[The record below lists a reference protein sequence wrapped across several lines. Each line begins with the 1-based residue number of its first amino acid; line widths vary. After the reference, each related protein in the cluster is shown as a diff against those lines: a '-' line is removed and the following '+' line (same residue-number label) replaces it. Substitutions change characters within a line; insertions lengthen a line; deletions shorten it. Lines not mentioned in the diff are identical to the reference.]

1 MSGRMSGG
9 RMSGA
14 MPLILFLVGA
24 VAAIALVLLYAY
36 APDVR
41 NAQSSDSVA
50 ISRSAV
56 GYAGLHALLRHAG
69 VAAEIDRGQ
78 GAKSPSLTI
87 VTPTI
92 MTNAADIAAHRVQ
105 GPLLIILP
113 KWITV
118 PMPLRPERVYKAGAW
133 DTRPIAAKLR
143 PFVPAKI
150 VQTPGDR
157 HNPVLRA
164 TLPMPGLPSMLN
176 NLRLEQVQTIAKG
189 APILMDFGDSK
200 QAVLVRVRGGAN
212 PVYVL
217 SEPDLM
223 NNHGLAHEGV
233 ARAALA
239 MIGALRRG
247 NGPVMLDVTLN
258 GLGRSPSMLKALFE
272 PPFRGATICA
282 ILAALLMA
290 FHTLARFGAPA
301 DGEAAV
307 TRGKKALADNTAE
320 LVRIMGRESGM
331 ALRYVQM
338 ARDFALGRL
347 GARARKAPEQDALLA
362 AMEKSGGSEMRYND
376 LVAEAVQARSS
387 SDLIRIAART
397 HAWRRSITGEHP

>member
-1 MSGRMSGG
+1 
-9 RMSGA
+9 MSGA

-24 VAAIALVLLYAY
+24 IAAIALVMLYAY

-41 NAQSSDSVA
+41 NARSSDSVA
-50 ISRSAV
+50 VSRSAV
-56 GYAGLHALLRHAG
+56 GFAGLHALLRHAG
-69 VAAEIDRGQ
+69 LEAQVDRGQ
-78 GAKSPSLTI
+78 AVPSPSLTI

-92 MTNAADIAAHRVQ
+92 ATSAADIAAHRVQ

-113 KWITV
+113 KWIIV
-118 PMPLRPERVYKAGAW
+118 PMPLQPDRVYKAGAW
-133 DTRPIAAKLR
+133 DTGPIAAKIR
-143 PFVPAKI
+143 PFVTAEI

-157 HNPVLRA
+157 RNPVLRA
-164 TLPMPGLPSMLN
+164 TMPMPGLPSLLN
-176 NLRLEQVQTIAKG
+176 NLRLEQVQTIARG
-189 APILMDFGDSK
+189 APVLMDFGDSK

-223 NNHGLAHEGV
+223 NNHGLAHEGA

-239 MIGALRRG
+239 MIAALRRG

-258 GLGRSPSMLKALFE
+258 GLGRSPSMLRALFE

-301 DGEAAV
+301 DGEAAI

-338 ARDFALGRL
+338 ARDFALARL
-347 GARARKAPEQDALLA
+347 GAQARKGPEQDALLA
-362 AMEKSGGSEMRYND
+362 AMEKSSRSQTHYND

-397 HAWRRSITGEHP
+397 HAWKRSVTGEHQ